1 MFAMLLKE
9 RRENTAGSY
18 IRKISSSIRRLNT
31 TDLQGNNQ
39 ADWSAVQ
46 WQRGLDRFS
55 RPLSNESADGP
66 GSTITS
72 GNAVAILRSAGAVPG
87 ANGDAVVAEQR
98 LTGDGTDLTQKQQQQ
113 LMQHYRIHHRRGEN
127 EYTLPEVGYVIV
139 ELLGHPVHHPYID
152 DPRYSEQLSSSQ
164 SSPTRFGPRNSKDRR
179 MHYEFYKK
187 YWNNKL
193 IGNSIICIKMY

>member
-1 MFAMLLKE
+1 MLAMILKE
-9 RRENTAGSY
+9 RRENTASSY
-18 IRKISSSIRRLNT
+18 IRKISSAMRRLNA

-39 ADWSAVQ
+39 TDLSAVQ

-72 GNAVAILRSAGAVPG
+72 GNAVAILRSAGPG
-87 ANGDAVVAEQR
+87 ANGDALAAGQR
-98 LTGDGTDLTQKQQQQ
+98 FTGDGVDLTQQQQQQ
-113 LMQHYRIHHRRGEN
+113 LMQHYRRHHHRGEN
-127 EYTLPEVGYVIV
+127 QYTLPEVGRAIV

-152 DPRYSEQLSSSQ
+152 DPRYSEHSSP

-179 MHYEFYKK
+179 VHYELCTYE
-187 YWNNKL
+187 YCTR
-193 IGNSIICIKMY
+193 IIN